1 MKSVFVS
8 IAMLALIASQTA
20 QADLTEVLELYNKHH
35 YQSAA
40 KILRQQMVSSSTQAT
55 DQALLTLGMIF
66 LKNSE
71 LYDAFYKAS
80 IKSNYDYLHYLVS
93 ERVKSPSIYVNLY
106 LAKALIETGELSSAK
121 KYLLAFI
128 DKGEAPAKYKKIA
141 KINLALCLYLENKG
155 QQAIKIWKTIRTR
168 DMDVRA
174 ELVAAYKK
182 SGFKDVDILKMADE
196 IKSDLVKY
204 REKATASAYYN
215 LIDIYAYEGDINT
228 TLALIE
234 AVDLSLPVYKETISE
249 SKKLQFYHL
258 PLTKSLSYLF
268 RRASEYYLKKVN
280 GKRHNDTASYYLG
293 EVYFLSGDTQSEAKS
308 TRKALASYRL
318 SEDLATRARIRQAA
332 GLYASGQK
340 WVAMQVWNELADSDR
355 VRPDQLA
362 DALTF
367 CGYVNADCRKILN
380 TAIKLSGEYVEK
392 NTKNL
397 NFAIGQYYLTQVNY
411 EKSITYLEAARDK
424 SKKNKIEA
432 NNPMLLVGLAEAYRG
447 NKHYSE
453 NLEIFFEM
461 SEEFPAARQIQEAVQ
476 GIYSL
481 EHRSA
486 GDVKIL

>member
-1 MKSVFVS
+1 MRAVFVS
-8 IAMLALIASQTA
+8 IAMLALMASQA
-20 QADLTEVLELYNKHH
+20 VQADLAEALELYNKHH

-40 KILRQQMVSSSTQAT
+40 KNLRQQMVSSSAQMT
-55 DQALLTLGMIF
+55 DRSLLTLGMIY

-71 LYDAFYKAS
+71 LYDALYKAS

-106 LAKALIETGELSSAK
+106 LAKALIETGELSSAR
-121 KYLLAFI
+121 KYLLTFI
-128 DKGEAPAKYKKIA
+128 GKSEASSKYKKIA
-141 KINLALCLYLENKG
+141 KVNLALCLYLENKV
-155 QQAIKIWKTIRTR
+155 QQATKIWKAIRTQ

-182 SGFKDVDILKMADE
+182 SGFKDVNVINMANE
-196 IKSDLVKY
+196 IKSDLMKY
-204 REKATASAYYN
+204 RKKATASAYYN
-215 LIDIYAYEGDINT
+215 LIDIYAYEGDVNT
-228 TLALIE
+228 ALTLVE
-234 AVDLSLPVYKETISE
+234 AVDLSLPVYKEAISE

-258 PLTKSLSYLF
+258 SLTNSLSHLF
-268 RRASEYYLKKVN
+268 RRASEYYLKKVSSK
-280 GKRHNDTASYYLG
+280 GHNDTASYYLG
-293 EVYFLSGDTQSEAKS
+293 EVYFLSGDTQNEAKS

-318 SEDLATRARIRQAA
+318 SEKFSNRARIRQAA

-340 WVAMQVWNELADSDR
+340 GVAMQVWNDLADDDR
-355 VRPDQLA
+355 VKPDQLA

-367 CGYVNADCRKILN
+367 CDYVNADCSKILN

-424 SKKNKIEA
+424 SNKNKIEA
-432 NNPMLLVGLAEAYRG
+432 NNPMLLVRLAEAYRG
-447 NKHYSE
+447 NRYYSE

-486 GDVKIL
+486 GDVKIF